1 MKVLTRKDSGF
12 SIIEVLVA
20 IIILSVGL
28 LALAQSSG
36 TVSRM
41 VGRGNQDT
49 QAAMAAQ
56 ARLDALRQSA
66 NSTTPKCT
74 ALANGSTG
82 GTLPITATAWTVTTN
97 SDGTRTVVVTVT
109 YRISRSTP
117 RTVVVQA
124 RLGCL

>member
-1 MKVLTRKDSGF
+1 MKALTRKDGGF

-56 ARLDALRQSA
+56 ARLDALRQLA
-66 NSTTPKCT
+66 NTTTPKCT
-74 ALANGSTG
+74 ALASGSAT
-82 GTLPITATAWTVTTN
+82 GTLPITGTAWTVTTN

-109 YRISRSTP
+109 YRISRGT
-117 RTVVVQA
+117 RTETVRA